1 MSPSVRLTLD
11 TDELARGTPSVETV
25 AHAADLLRTNGVVAL
40 SAGTLG
46 RGVAGSAADMAT
58 LAADAR
64 DHIHTIFD
72 AVERFAAAPVAD
84 AAAAEALDEYE
95 FAEVCER
102 GEGRY
107 DFQLKLQPFGR
118 WGRMAARAR
127 AFATPI
133 CSAACDAG
141 DDEDGV
147 RDLFSG
153 CVLSMSGAP
162 AQWPHRDGTDD
173 GMFNCFVPLV
183 PLAEISAGPT
193 EFALGTHV
201 GDPLPPRSVYDVT
214 TSAGPPRVTS
224 SPLAA
229 GDLVLFD
236 YRVLH
241 RGLANTCERPRPVF
255 YLALG
260 KPGRLDTSNFPATQL
275 ADPPL
280 LMEDT
285 VAGVDQ

>member
-1 MSPSVRLTLD
+1 MCI
-11 TDELARGTPSVETV
+11 
-25 AHAADLLRTNGVVAL
+25 
-40 SAGTLG
+40 
-46 RGVAGSAADMAT
+46 
-58 LAADAR
+58 R
-64 DHIHTIFD
+64 D
-72 AVERFAAAPVAD
+72 R
-84 AAAAEALDEYE
+84 
-95 FAEVCER
+95 
-102 GEGRY
+102 
-107 DFQLKLQPFGR
+107 
-118 WGRMAARAR
+118 
-127 AFATPI
+127 
-133 CSAACDAG
+133 
-141 DDEDGV
+141 DGV

-201 GDPLPPRSVYDVT
+201 GEPLPPRSVYDVT

-260 KPGRLDTSNFPATQL
+260 KAGRLDTSNFPATQL